1 MASQG
6 AQWSRIRLL
15 SRTRRFDCWLGKIFW
30 NRKWQPTPVILP
42 VKSHGQRSLV
52 GYGPWGRKESDTT
65 EQLNKKNM
73 LMITSKVTKRLLCE
87 GDKPRALRI

>member
-1 MASQG
+1 M
-6 AQWSRIRLL
+6 
-15 SRTRRFDCWLGKIFW
+15 
-30 NRKWQPTPVILP
+30 
-42 VKSHGQRSLV
+42 
-52 GYGPWGRKESDTT
+52 GYGPGGRKESDTT